1 MMIAYQ
7 PNLRPALP
15 NVYGASDYCEFRD
28 QLWQID
34 QFLQSSDVE
43 KALISTAMARW
54 EREAKQAGVMITPAH
69 RQRQWQQLHYA
80 FRCNVA
86 RQLTGESFRLFS
98 IRLADS
104 SLLQWFTGIS
114 AFEHRKAASKS
125 SLERYDKCFEFNEVQ
140 EAIRSVVCK
149 VTNEKTAGELGLDQA
164 VRLDA
169 VFADCTC
176 VKANIHFPVDWV
188 LLRDSART
196 LIAAIKLIRAQGLN
210 YRMPEPSGLV
220 KRMNQLSIEMTHTRR
235 RKDSKKARKRV
246 LRSMKKLARTIEKH
260 GQRYRLV
267 LAQNWEQTQWSQ
279 AQAGL
284 VLKRIDNVLDKLPK
298 AIRQAHERIIGERR
312 LDNDEKILSLY
323 EDDVHVLV
331 RGKAGSEV
339 EFGNGLYLVEQQ
351 DGLIVDWELFKD
363 QPPSDTKLVKN
374 SVQRINEAYGQ
385 IEAFCADRGFDALAN
400 VNLLKDQEVYNAICP
415 RNPNRMAERKKE
427 PRFIQLQNRRAQT
440 EARIAIFKNAYLGR
454 PLRSKGFAHKQ
465 NTVAWGVLTH
475 NLWVLARMVLA
486 QERQREQKRTAA

>member
-1 MMIAYQ
+1 MIALQ
-7 PNLRPALP
+7 LNFRPALP
-15 NVYGASDYCEFRD
+15 NVYGASDYREFRD
-28 QLWQID
+28 QLSQID
-34 QFLQSSDVE
+34 KLLRGSGVE
-43 KALISTAMARW
+43 KALIDSAMARCQ
-54 EREAKQAGVMITPAH
+54 RGAKQEGVRITQAK
-69 RQRQWQQLHYA
+69 RQRHWKQLHYA

-86 RQLTGESFRLFS
+86 RQLTGESFRMFS

-125 SLERYDKCFEFNEVQ
+125 SLERYDKCFHLEEVEQ
-140 EAIRSVVCK
+140 AIRSVIGK
-149 VTNEKTAGELGLDQA
+149 VVHEKTAGELGLDQA
-164 VRLDA
+164 IRLDA

-196 LIAAIKLIRAQGLN
+196 LIAAIKLIRAQGLKH
-210 YRMPEPSGLV
+210 RMPEPSGFV
-220 KRMNQLSIEMTHTRR
+220 KRMNQLSLEMTHARR
-235 RKDSKKARKRV
+235 RPDSKKVRKGV

-267 LAQNWEQTQWSQ
+267 LSENWEQTQWSQ

-284 VLKRIDNVLDKLPK
+284 VLGRIDNVLGKLPD

-312 LDNDEKILSLY
+312 LANDQKRLSLY
-323 EDDVHVLV
+323 EEDVHVLV

-339 EFGNGLYLVEQQ
+339 EFGNGLYLAEQQ
-351 DGLIVDWELFKD
+351 DGLIVDWALFKD
-363 QPPSDTKLVKN
+363 QPPADTKLVKK
-374 SVQRINEAYGQ
+374 SMQRMNQAYGP

-400 VNLLKDQEVYNAICP
+400 VNLLKDQQVYNAICP
-415 RNPNRMAERKKE
+415 RNPMIMAERNKE
-427 PRFIQLQNRRAQT
+427 PRFMQLQNRRAAT

-465 NTVAWGVLTH
+465 NTMVWGVLTH

-486 QERQREQKRTAA
+486 QERERKRKRTAA

>member
-1 MMIAYQ
+1 MIAFQ
-7 PNLRPALP
+7 PNFRPAVP
-15 NVYGASDYCEFRD
+15 NVYGAADYCEFRD
-28 QLWQID
+28 QLSKID
-34 QFLQSSDVE
+34 QFFRDSGVE
-43 KALISTAMARW
+43 DAMVDTALARW
-54 EREAKQAGVMITPAH
+54 EHDVTQDGVMVDAAQ
-69 RQRQWQQLHYA
+69 RQRQWKTLHYA

-86 RQLTGESFRLFS
+86 RQLTGESFRIFS

-114 AFEHRKAASKS
+114 GFEHRKAASKS
-125 SLERYDKCFEFNEVQ
+125 SLERYDKCFNLEEVQ
-140 EAIRSVVCK
+140 QAIGSVICK
-149 VTNEKTAGELGLDQA
+149 VIQKKTATELLGLDQA
-164 VRLDA
+164 VCLDE

-196 LIAAIKLIRAQGLN
+196 LISALKLIRAQGLKH
-210 YRMPEPSGLV
+210 RMPEPSGFV

-246 LRSMKKLARTIEKH
+246 FRNMKQLSKTIEQH

-267 LAQNWEQTQWSQ
+267 LAENWSKTQWSK
-279 AQAGL
+279 AQAEL
-284 VLKRIDNVLDKLPK
+284 VLDRIDNVLDKLPK
-298 AIRQAHERIIGERR
+298 AIRQAHERIIGERQ
-312 LDNDEKILSLY
+312 LVNDEKILSLY

-339 EFGNGLYLVEQQ
+339 EFGNGLYLAEQQ
-351 DGLIVDWELFKD
+351 DGLIVDWALFKD
-363 QPPSDTKLVKN
+363 QPPSDTKLVED
-374 SVQRINEAYGQ
+374 SVDRINQAYGK
-385 IEAFCADRGFDALAN
+385 IDAFCADRGFDALAN
-400 VNLLKDQEVYNAICP
+400 VNLLKDKQVYNAICP
-415 RNPNRMAERKKE
+415 KNPKRMAERKKE
-427 PRFIQLQNRRAQT
+427 PRFMQLQNRRAQT

-454 PLRSKGFAHKQ
+454 PLRSKGFGHKQ

-486 QERQREQKRTAA
+486 QERERKRKAA